1 MQNHAIVDSNKLT
14 QSNTMAFTENNT
26 LGRGRKVGS
35 QNLTTQSIKQNL
47 QMLVENNI
55 ETLDADIKSLS
66 PKDRIKAIT
75 DLVKYII
82 PQLKQVDAEVTNT
95 TDLTFLDQFTESQ
108 LQILLENSQYGS
120 TWWNNL

>member
-1 MQNHAIVDSNKLT
+1 
-14 QSNTMAFTENNT
+14 MAFTENNT

-47 QMLVENNI
+47 QMLVENNM
-55 ETLDADIKSLS
+55 ETLDADLKSLS

-82 PQLKQVDAEVTNT
+82 PTLKQVDAEVTNT
-95 TDLTFLDQFTESQ
+95 TDISWINDWTEEELTK
-108 LQILLENSQYGS
+108 LLNS
-120 TWWNNL
+120 

>member
-1 MQNHAIVDSNKLT
+1 
-14 QSNTMAFTENNT
+14 MAFTENNT

-47 QMLVENNI
+47 QMLVENNM
-55 ETLDADIKSLS
+55 ETLDADLKSLS

-75 DLVKYII
+75 DLCKFIV
-82 PQLKQVDAEVTNT
+82 PTLKQVDAEVTNT

-108 LQILLENSQYGS
+108 LQILLENS
-120 TWWNNL
+120 